1 MNFKVRELIF
11 ELAMWSNSVARL
23 QEMVD
28 DKFSMFLSFGFP
40 GAGLMKKKGTLKPT

>member
-1 MNFKVRELIF
+1 MNFRVRGLIF
-11 ELAMWSNSVARL
+11 ELAMRSNSVARL

-40 GAGLMKKKGTLKPT
+40 GAGLIRKRVL